1 MPEPALHHRSS
12 GRSWRAGL
20 ALGAVAAL
28 LAALAA
34 IGAHPAILAALALLA
49 LPLALDLWR
58 APEASLTLDGDAL
71 EWRHGGAL
79 ARIPLAGIE
88 RVRLDTRLD
97 GTVRATVETGQ
108 ARPPR
113 IPPPCMPPHKALEA
127 ALQARGVAVRR
138 RHFTLL

>member
-1 MPEPALHHRSS
+1 MAEALHHHSS
-12 GRSWRAGL
+12 GRSRRTAL
-20 ALGAVAAL
+20 ALGGVAAFV
-28 LAALAA
+28 ASLAA
-34 IGAHPAILAALALLA
+34 IGAHPAILAALALLG

-58 APEASLTLDGDAL
+58 APQAELTLDDEAL
-71 EWRHGGAL
+71 EWRHGD
-79 ARIPLAGIE
+79 ARARVPLAGIE

-97 GTVRATVETGQ
+97 GTVRATIETGQ

-127 ALQARGVAVRR
+127 ALRDRGVAVRR